1 MSLRRVGRL
10 AAMVL
15 TTLMCLSC
23 GQVYRP
29 VVIPCSV
36 SGIPGCPVEIPPIPA
51 NFHAVFAL
59 STNALTNPGGA
70 LQIDVSGDSIIAETP
85 TSNASAPNLG
95 AIPAHAA
102 VLPNNT
108 RVYVASV
115 GSVSGGLDGFSSF
128 GAATQSPIG
137 GGFGPVLSPTL
148 PAQAS
153 NIATISEAGNLVT
166 VTLNTPF
173 TNVPVG
179 YWIVISGVGIPGC
192 TPPACDGNAY
202 NGGFALSSINGAG
215 TTIQYVNPATG
226 LPALS
231 SVGTATFPPQPVF
244 VNAPQNNIVYSANY
258 NSNSVFALNTSVNAV
273 VNSAPVGAHPVSLVS
288 VPNLTKLYVAN
299 EGDNFNPNGSVS
311 SLNVADLS
319 PNVVTGFAGKN
330 PIWVVARGDSQ
341 KVYVLT
347 EGDGQLVTIDEAT
360 DTVTSSLPVGAG
372 ANFIFFDPNL
382 NRLYVTNPVTS
393 TLYVFSDTGGISP
406 VTNAVADIPVQLA
419 AISFALGSAQ
429 CPTGPSACFP
439 ISVTALKDGS
449 RFYVASYQTASSCP
463 DPVVGASSACVIP
476 GLTVFDANS
485 LSLKYPGT
493 PALTLLTT
501 PFLAGQYALPPVGSC
516 VSPVPPALY
525 TPGATRFRFFT
536 TAATDSSHVYV
547 SMCDAGA
554 IADIITTGSNTN
566 NNGGGP
572 IAPDTLVTD
581 LPTAFGV
588 CTQASCSTAANITA
602 FSITS
607 NIVTFQAA
615 NTFAA
620 GQNVSIS
627 GLTTGTYLNG
637 FTLTVLATG
646 LSNSQFECYFTYAN
660 VGHTSDSGI
669 ALPAVPLQT
678 PVFMLTGQ

>member
-1 MSLRRVGRL
+1 
-10 AAMVL
+10 MVL
-15 TTLMCLSC
+15 PTLLCVSC

-59 STNALTNPGGA
+59 STNAPNNPGGA

-102 VLPNNT
+102 ILPNNS
-108 RVYVASV
+108 RVFVATV
-115 GSVSGGLDGFSSF
+115 GSVSGGLDGLSSFTPASQSSFSS
-128 GAATQSPIG
+128 
-137 GGFGPVLSPTL
+137 GFGTVLSPTL
-148 PAQAS
+148 PSQAS
-153 NIATISEAGNLVT
+153 SIASISEAGFLVT
-166 VTLNTPF
+166 VTLNSPL

-179 YWIVISGVGIPGC
+179 YWIVISGVVIPGC
-192 TPPACDGNAY
+192 TPPNCNPNAY
-202 NGGFALSSINGAG
+202 NGGYTIASINGAG
-215 TTIQYVNPATG
+215 TTITYTDSVSG

-244 VNAPQNNIVYSANY
+244 VNAAQNNTVYSANY
-258 NSNSVFALNTSVNAV
+258 NSNSVYALNTSVNAV
-273 VNSAPVGAHPVSLVS
+273 TNSAPVGAHPVSLAS
-288 VPNLTKLYVAN
+288 TPNLTKLYVAN
-299 EGDNFNPNGSVS
+299 QGDNINPNGSVS
-311 SLNVADLS
+311 TLSVADLS
-319 PNVVTGFAGKN
+319 PNTLTGLVAGFAGKN
-330 PIWVVARGDSQ
+330 PVWVVARGDSQ

-347 EGDGQLVTIDEAT
+347 QGDGQLVTIDVAT

-372 ANFIFFDPNL
+372 ANFIFFDPVL
-382 NRLYVTNPVTS
+382 NRLYVTNPLTN

-406 VTNAVADIPVQLA
+406 VTNTVSDIPVQLT
-419 AISFALGSAQ
+419 AISFAVGSAQ
-429 CPTGPSACFP
+429 CPTGPSACSP

-463 DPVVGASSACVIP
+463 DPVVGAASACVIP
-476 GLTVFDANS
+476 GLSVFDANS
-485 LSLKYPGT
+485 LSLKYPST
-493 PALTLLTT
+493 PILTLLTT
-501 PFLAGQYALPPVGSC
+501 PFAAGQYALPPVGSC
-516 VSPVPPALY
+516 VSPVLPALY
-525 TPGATRFRFFT
+525 TPGATRFRIFT
-536 TAATDSSHVYV
+536 TAAVDSSHVYV

-554 IADIITTGSNTN
+554 VADIITTGSNTN

-572 IAPDTLVTD
+572 IPPDTLITD
-581 LPTAFGV
+581 LPTAYGV
-588 CTQASCSTAANITA
+588 CTQASCSNDAPITA

-615 NTFAA
+615 NNFAA

-637 FTLTVLATG
+637 FTLTILATG

-660 VGHTSDSGI
+660 VGATSDSGI
-669 ALPAVPLQT
+669 AVPAVPLQT
-678 PVFMLTGQ
+678 PVFMMPGQ